1 VQLQYHPSTGRR
13 AVSIVSLGPRGE
25 RALIAVAAV
34 AAVLAVSLWWT
45 APQLLVRAARKGGLP
60 AAERELAE
68 SRAAHARSRQ
78 RASRL
83 ADRALSWGD
92 DLSKIAF
99 LYGIAPAEWPRA
111 LDPSRLAPPG
121 NADPTEAL
129 EIYFRGLERGR
140 AILEARESAEPG
152 LAARTPTL
160 PPISGAP
167 YEPAAFFGPRTS
179 PWTGQPEFF
188 CGLDLAAPEGS
199 PVVAPAGGRVLFV
212 GRARREQSPRL
223 WQFGTLVV
231 LSHGGDLATVFGHL
245 SEAAVVRGATVRRGD
260 RLGAVG
266 RTGWAVSP
274 RLHYELWRREGGSL
288 RPTDPLFA
296 ILDRRLDGRH
306 RSLREMRATSA
317 PEPTDRLPGLP

>member
-25 RALIAVAAV
+25 RALILFVAL

-45 APQLLVRAARKGGLP
+45 APRVLARAARKGGLP
-60 AAERELAE
+60 AAESEL
-68 SRAAHARSRQ
+68 ARSRAGDARAREQ
-78 RASRL
+78 ASRL

-99 LYGIAPAEWPRA
+99 LYGVGPAEWPRA
-111 LDPSRLAPPG
+111 LDPSRLSSSR
-121 NADPTEAL
+121 NRDPAEAL
-129 EIYFRGLERGR
+129 ETYLRGLERAR
-140 AILEARESAEPG
+140 AILEARESADPA
-152 LAARTPTL
+152 LAARTPSL
-160 PPISGAP
+160 PPISAAP
-167 YEPAAFFGPRTS
+167 YEPAVLFGPRVS

-188 CGLDLAAPEGS
+188 SGLDLAAPEGS
-199 PVVAPAGGRVLFV
+199 AVVAPAEGRVLFV
-212 GRARREQSPRL
+212 GRARRDQSPRL

-231 LSHGGDLATVFGHL
+231 LTHGADLATVFGHL
-245 SEAAVVRGATVRRGD
+245 SDATVRRGALVERGD

-266 RTGWAVSP
+266 KTGFAVSP
-274 RLHYELWRREGGSL
+274 RLHYELWRREGGEL

-317 PEPTDRLPGLP
+317 PEPIDRLPGLP